1 MIQYLNVFF
10 YDIYPYLCGTVFL
23 VGSWLRYDYGQY
35 TWRASSSQMLD
46 KRGMV
51 LWSNLF
57 HIGILGIFFG
67 HLFGMLTPH
76 WVYSWFL
83 PMSQKQLMAMILGG
97 ICGVLTLVGGIGL
110 LMRRLTNPRIRA
122 TSTTADILILCILLI
137 QCALGLTTIPF
148 SAQHPDGSEMLKLV
162 DWAQAWSPSTAALGA
177 SGRCRMDLPRPP
189 GARNDHL
196 FLIFPFTRLVHV
208 WSAPVEYFTRRY
220 QVVRS
225 RR

>member
-10 YDIYPYLCGTVFL
+10 YDIYPYLCGAVFL
-23 VGSWLRYDYGQY
+23 LGSWLRYDYGQY

-51 LWSNLF
+51 LRSNLF
-57 HIGILGIFFG
+57 HIGILAIFFG
-67 HLFGMLTPH
+67 HLF
-76 WVYSWFL
+76 V
-83 PMSQKQLMAMILGG
+83 
-97 ICGVLTLVGGIGL
+97 
-110 LMRRLTNPRIRA
+110 

-162 DWAQAWSPSTAALGA
+162 DWAQAVVTFHGGA
-177 SGRCRMDLPRPP
+177 S
-189 GARNDHL
+189 AHL
-196 FLIFPFTRLVHV
+196 DGVAWIYRVHLVLGMTIFLIFPFTRLVHV

>member
-67 HLFGMLTPH
+67 HFFGMLTPH

-83 PMSQKQLMAMILGG
+83 PMSQKQVMAMVLGG
-97 ICGVLTLVGGIGL
+97 VCGVLTLVGGIGL
-110 LMRRLTNPRIRA
+110 LARRLTNPRIRA

-162 DWAQAWSPSTAALGA
+162 DWAQAVVTFHGGA
-177 SGRCRMDLPRPP
+177 S
-189 GARNDHL
+189 AHL
-196 FLIFPFTRLVHV
+196 EVLELL
-208 WSAPVEYFTRRY
+208 Y
-220 QVVRS
+220 QPEAAGEFHR
-225 RR
+225 

>member
-162 DWAQAWSPSTAALGA
+162 DWAQAVVTFHGGA
-177 SGRCRMDLPRPP
+177 S
-189 GARNDHL
+189 AHL
-196 FLIFPFTRLVHV
+196 DGVAWIYRVHLVLGMTIFLIFPFTRLVHV
-208 WSAPVEYFTRRY
+208 RSAPVEYFTRRY